1 MQGGSVV
8 DYFLEDPGWTV
19 RGVTRDPTSSSS
31 QSLKKRGVEI
41 VQGDQD
47 DPKSL
52 EPAFSGAHAI
62 FAVTDF
68 WNVFFPTYMKG
79 EMGHTNDREIGEL
92 AYKIEVQ
99 RGKAIADAAAAVLEK
114 EGKLERFIWSTLAPV
129 KEMSKGKLTYVYHF
143 DAKAA
148 VDEYIE
154 TSLPALNEKMSRL
167 LVGYYASNWNMGEFL
182 MPKKV
187 SQCSC
192 FEPIH
197 FTGDYSLN

>member
-8 DYFLEDPGWTV
+8 DYYLKDPEWTV
-19 RGVTRDPTSSSS
+19 RGVTRDPTSASP
-31 QSLKKRGVEI
+31 QSLKSRGVEV

-68 WNVFFPTYMKG
+68 WNVFFPAYMKG
-79 EMGHTNDREIGEL
+79 EMGHTNDREIGEH
-92 AYKIEVQ
+92 AYQVEVS
-99 RGKAIADAAAAVLEK
+99 RGKAIADAAAAVLNK
-114 EGKLERFIWSTLAPV
+114 EGKLEKFVWSTLAPV
-129 KEMSKGKLTYVYHF
+129 KEMSQGKLTYVYHF

-154 TSLPALNEKMSRL
+154 KTLPALNQKMSRL
-167 LVGYYASNWNMGEFL
+167 LVGYYASNWSMGAML

-187 SQCSC
+187 RHLPCLRLTEQ
-192 FEPIH
+192 PRL
-197 FTGDYSLN
+197 TK